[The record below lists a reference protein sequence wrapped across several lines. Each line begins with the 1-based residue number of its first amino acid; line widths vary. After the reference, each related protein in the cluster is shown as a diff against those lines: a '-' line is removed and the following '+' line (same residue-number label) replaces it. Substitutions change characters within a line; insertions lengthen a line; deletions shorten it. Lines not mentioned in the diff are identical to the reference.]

1 MSFAVPYID
10 ASSEAKGTQREES
23 GAMIDDEASA
33 TKNAPPSADTQSGGD
48 NDTNPVE
55 EVYER
60 QLLHDLISLLMK
72 ARRGISVL
80 AFKPHLKHDSTNLTT
95 FYQNNSFSLTTTK
108 AASTK
113 IVR

>member
-33 TKNAPPSADTQSGGD
+33 TKNAPPSADTQGGD
-48 NDTNPVE
+48 NDSNPVE